1 MVFLSVANGGVCIT
15 SSTSVV
21 GAPIGIAG
29 VSFTLVLSLATGII
43 KQILSITRNKKK
55 KHDRILMMAK
65 SKRNSIE
72 NLTSQALFDMEI
84 SHEEFATTLK
94 EK

>member
-1 MVFLSVANGGVCIT
+1 MVFLSAANGGVCIT

-84 SHEEFATTLK
+84 SHEEFATKKK